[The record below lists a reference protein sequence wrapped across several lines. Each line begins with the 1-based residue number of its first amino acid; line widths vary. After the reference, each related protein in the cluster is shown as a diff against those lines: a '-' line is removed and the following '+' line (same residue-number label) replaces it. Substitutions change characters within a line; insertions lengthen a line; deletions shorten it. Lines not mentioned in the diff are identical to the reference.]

1 MAGIFASQAF
11 VEFSTL
17 LILVL
22 TLGLAII
29 MSYRYVRKH
38 SKPLLYW
45 STGMWFFAIGVFLEV
60 IFAFGIY
67 SEFLIALYLFVV
79 AMVVE
84 SLAIGSMQLIKS
96 IKLKSSYYLY
106 SIITTVLLAY
116 SLYASNIG
124 NVITNHIV
132 FGALPILIVITSSI
146 VTFPAAAILIAIA
159 AISYLHRHSAK
170 MLGIIAGVVVVSIAG
185 TLYIAA
191 IPAFLYYSE
200 FIGILLLWL
209 GFI

>member
-45 STGMWFFAIGVFLEV
+45 STGMWFFAIGVLLEV

-67 SEFLIALYLFVV
+67 SEFLIALYLFIVV
-79 AMVVE
+79 MVVE

-96 IKLKSSYYLY
+96 IKLKSSYYIY

-132 FGALPILIVITSSI
+132 FGALPIFIVITSSI

>member
-1 MAGIFASQAF
+1 MSGILASQAF

-17 LILVL
+17 LILAL

-29 MSYRYVRKH
+29 MSYRYIRKP

-45 STGMWFFAIGVFLEV
+45 STGMWFFVIGVLLEV

-79 AMVVE
+79 VMVVE

-132 FGALPILIVITSSI
+132 FGVLPIFIVITSSI

-170 MLGIIAGVVVVSIAG
+170 MLSIIAGVVVVSVAG

>member
-1 MAGIFASQAF
+1 MSGILASQAF

-17 LILVL
+17 LILAL

-29 MSYRYVRKH
+29 MSYRYVRKR

-45 STGMWFFAIGVFLEV
+45 STGMWFFVIGVLLEV

-132 FGALPILIVITSSI
+132 FGALPIFIVITSSI

-170 MLGIIAGVVVVSIAG
+170 MLSIIAGVVVVSVAG

>member
-29 MSYRYVRKH
+29 MSYRYVRKR
-38 SKPLLYW
+38 SNPLLYW
-45 STGMWFFAIGVFLEV
+45 STGMWFFAIGVLLEV

-67 SEFLIALYLFVV
+67 SEFLIALYLFIVV
-79 AMVVE
+79 MVVE

-96 IKLKSSYYLY
+96 IKLKSSYYIY

-132 FGALPILIVITSSI
+132 FGALPIFIVITSSI

>member
-1 MAGIFASQAF
+1 MAGILASQAF

-17 LILVL
+17 LILAL

-29 MSYRYVRKH
+29 MSYRYVRKR

-45 STGMWFFAIGVFLEV
+45 STGMWFFVIGILLEV

-79 AMVVE
+79 VMVVE
-84 SLAIGSMQLIKS
+84 SLAIGSIQLIKS
-96 IKLKSSYYLY
+96 VKLKSSYYFY

-132 FGALPILIVITSSI
+132 FGALPIFIVITSSI

-170 MLGIIAGVVVVSIAG
+170 MLSIIAGVVVVSVAG

>member
-1 MAGIFASQAF
+1 MVGILASQAF

-29 MSYRYVRKH
+29 MSYRYVRKR

-45 STGMWFFAIGVFLEV
+45 STGMWFFVIGILLEV

-79 AMVVE
+79 VMVVE

-132 FGALPILIVITSSI
+132 FGALPIFIVITSSI

-170 MLGIIAGVVVVSIAG
+170 MLSIIAGVVVVSIAG

>member
-79 AMVVE
+79 VMVVE

-96 IKLKSSYYLY
+96 IKLKSSYYFY

-132 FGALPILIVITSSI
+132 FGALPIFIVITSSI

-159 AISYLHRHSAK
+159 AISYLRRHSAK
-170 MLGIIAGVVVVSIAG
+170 MLSIMAGVVVVSVAG

>member
-79 AMVVE
+79 VMVVE
-84 SLAIGSMQLIKS
+84 SLAIGSIQLIKS
-96 IKLKSSYYLY
+96 VKLKSSYYFY

-132 FGALPILIVITSSI
+132 FGALPIFIVITSSI

>member
-1 MAGIFASQAF
+1 MAGILASQAF

-17 LILVL
+17 LILAL
-22 TLGLAII
+22 TVGLAII
-29 MSYRYVRKH
+29 MSYRYVRNR
-38 SKPLLYW
+38 SKSLLYW
-45 STGMWFFAIGVFLEV
+45 SAGMWLFAVGVLLEV

-84 SLAIGSMQLIKS
+84 SLAIGSMQLV
-96 IKLKSSYYLY
+96 KSSRLRASYYIY
-106 SIITTVLLAY
+106 SIIAAVLLAY
-116 SLYASNIG
+116 SLYSSNIV

-132 FGALPILIVITSSI
+132 FGFLPLSVVITSSI

-159 AISYLHRHSAK
+159 AISYLRSHNVK
-170 MLGIIAGVVVVSIAG
+170 MLSIIAGVVVVSVAG

>member
-1 MAGIFASQAF
+1 MTGILASQAF

-22 TLGLAII
+22 TFGLAMI
-29 MSYRYVRKH
+29 MSYRYARKR
-38 SKPLLYW
+38 SKSLLYW
-45 STGMWFFAIGVFLEV
+45 SAGMWFFVIGVLLEA
-60 IFAFGIY
+60 IFAFGAY
-67 SEFLIALYLFVV
+67 SSFLIALYLFVV

-96 IKLKSSYYLY
+96 GKLRTAYYIY
-106 SIITTVLLAY
+106 SAIAAILLVY
-116 SLYASNIG
+116 SLYATNIG

-132 FGALPILIVITSSI
+132 FGMLPAFVVVTSSI

-159 AISYLHRHSAK
+159 AISYRNRHSAK
-170 MLGIIAGVVVVSIAG
+170 MLSIIAGVLVVSVAG

-191 IPAFLYYSE
+191 IPSFLYYAE

-209 GFI
+209 GFM

>member
-45 STGMWFFAIGVFLEV
+45 STGMWFFVIGVFLEV

-79 AMVVE
+79 VMVVE
-84 SLAIGSMQLIKS
+84 SLAIGSMQMIKS

-132 FGALPILIVITSSI
+132 FGALPIFIVITSSI

-170 MLGIIAGVVVVSIAG
+170 MLSIIAGVVVVSIAG

>member
-1 MAGIFASQAF
+1 MSGILASQAF

-29 MSYRYVRKH
+29 MSYRYVRKR

-45 STGMWFFAIGVFLEV
+45 STGMWFFVIGVLLEV

-132 FGALPILIVITSSI
+132 FGVLPIFIVITSSI

-170 MLGIIAGVVVVSIAG
+170 MLSIIAGVVVVSVAG

-209 GFI
+209 GFL

>member
-29 MSYRYVRKH
+29 MSYRYVRKR

-45 STGMWFFAIGVFLEV
+45 STGMWFFVIGILLEV

-79 AMVVE
+79 VMVVE

-96 IKLKSSYYLY
+96 IKLKSSYYFY

-132 FGALPILIVITSSI
+132 FGALPIFIVITSSI

-170 MLGIIAGVVVVSIAG
+170 MLSIIAGVVVVSVAG

>member
-1 MAGIFASQAF
+1 MAGILASQAF

-17 LILVL
+17 LILAL

-67 SEFLIALYLFVV
+67 SEFLIALYLFIVV
-79 AMVVE
+79 MVVE

-96 IKLKSSYYLY
+96 IKLKSSYYIY

-132 FGALPILIVITSSI
+132 FGALPIFIVITSSI

>member
-1 MAGIFASQAF
+1 MSGILASQAF

-17 LILVL
+17 LILAL

-29 MSYRYVRKH
+29 MSYRYIHKH

-45 STGMWFFAIGVFLEV
+45 STGMWFFVIGVLLEV

-79 AMVVE
+79 VMVVE

-132 FGALPILIVITSSI
+132 FGVLPIFIVITSSI

>member
-79 AMVVE
+79 VMVVE

-96 IKLKSSYYLY
+96 VKLKSSYYFY

-132 FGALPILIVITSSI
+132 FGALPIFIVITSSI

-170 MLGIIAGVVVVSIAG
+170 MLSIIAGVVVVSVAG

>member
-1 MAGIFASQAF
+1 MSGILASQAF

-29 MSYRYVRKH
+29 MSYRYVRKR

-45 STGMWFFAIGVFLEV
+45 STGMWFFVIGVLLEV

-132 FGALPILIVITSSI
+132 FGVLPIFIVITSSI

-170 MLGIIAGVVVVSIAG
+170 MLSIIAGVVVVSVAG

>member
-79 AMVVE
+79 VMVVE
-84 SLAIGSMQLIKS
+84 SLAIGSIQLIKS
-96 IKLKSSYYLY
+96 VKLKSSYYFY

-132 FGALPILIVITSSI
+132 FGALPIFIVITSSI

-170 MLGIIAGVVVVSIAG
+170 MLSIIAGVVVVSVAG

>member
-1 MAGIFASQAF
+1 MAGILASQAF

-17 LILVL
+17 LILAL

-79 AMVVE
+79 VMVVE
-84 SLAIGSMQLIKS
+84 SLAIGSIQLIKS
-96 IKLKSSYYLY
+96 VKLKSSYYFY

-132 FGALPILIVITSSI
+132 FGALPIFIVITSSI

-170 MLGIIAGVVVVSIAG
+170 MLSIIAGVVVVSVAG

>member
-1 MAGIFASQAF
+1 MVGILASQAF

-29 MSYRYVRKH
+29 MSYRYIRKP

-45 STGMWFFAIGVFLEV
+45 STGMWFFVIGVLLEV

-79 AMVVE
+79 VMVVE

-132 FGALPILIVITSSI
+132 FGVLPIFIVITSSI

-170 MLGIIAGVVVVSIAG
+170 MLSIIAGVVVVSVAG

>member
-67 SEFLIALYLFVV
+67 SEFLIALYLFIVV
-79 AMVVE
+79 MVVE
-84 SLAIGSMQLIKS
+84 SLAIGSIQLIKS
-96 IKLKSSYYLY
+96 VKLKSSYYFY

-132 FGALPILIVITSSI
+132 FGALPIFIVITSSI

-170 MLGIIAGVVVVSIAG
+170 MLSIIAGVVVVSIAG

>member
-1 MAGIFASQAF
+1 MSGILASQAF

-29 MSYRYVRKH
+29 MSYRYVRKR

-45 STGMWFFAIGVFLEV
+45 STGMWFFVIGVLLEV

-124 NVITNHIV
+124 NVIFFCRVEYGKLHY
-132 FGALPILIVITSSI
+132 FGCYRLFILRPYAFYVLVYYLLVGI
-146 VTFPAAAILIAIA
+146 FLI
-159 AISYLHRHSAK
+159 K
-170 MLGIIAGVVVVSIAG
+170 
-185 TLYIAA
+185 
-191 IPAFLYYSE
+191 YY
-200 FIGILLLWL
+200 
-209 GFI
+209 

>member
-1 MAGIFASQAF
+1 MSGILASQAF

-29 MSYRYVRKH
+29 MSYRYVRKR

-45 STGMWFFAIGVFLEV
+45 STGMWFFVIGVLLEV

-132 FGALPILIVITSSI
+132 FGALPTFIVITSSI

-170 MLGIIAGVVVVSIAG
+170 MLSIIAGVVVVSVAG

>member
-1 MAGIFASQAF
+1 MTGILASQVF

-22 TLGLAII
+22 ALGLAIV

-45 STGMWFFAIGVFLEV
+45 STGMWFFVVGVLLEV
-60 IFAFGIY
+60 LFAFGAY
-67 SEFLIALYLFVV
+67 SELLIALYLFVV

-84 SLAIGSMQLIKS
+84 SLALGSMQLVKS
-96 IKLKSSYYLY
+96 GRLRTSYYIY
-106 SIITTVLLAY
+106 SIIAAALLAY

-132 FGALPILIVITSSI
+132 FGALPVSVVVTSSI
-146 VTFPAAAILIAIA
+146 ITFPAAAILIAIA
-159 AISYLHRHSAK
+159 AISYLHKHSAK
-170 MLGIIAGVVVVSIAG
+170 MLSIIAGVLVVSVAG

-191 IPAFLYYSE
+191 MPSFLYYSE

>member
-1 MAGIFASQAF
+1 MAGILASQAF

-29 MSYRYVRKH
+29 MSYRYIRKP

-45 STGMWFFAIGVFLEV
+45 STGMWFFVIGVLLEV

-132 FGALPILIVITSSI
+132 FGVLPIFIVITSSI

-170 MLGIIAGVVVVSIAG
+170 MLSIIAGVVVVSVAG

>member
-79 AMVVE
+79 VMVVE
-84 SLAIGSMQLIKS
+84 SLAIGSIQLIKS
-96 IKLKSSYYLY
+96 VKLKSSYYFY

-132 FGALPILIVITSSI
+132 FGALPIFIVITSSI

-170 MLGIIAGVVVVSIAG
+170 MLSIIAGVVVVSVAG

-191 IPAFLYYSE
+191 IPAYLYYSE

>member
-1 MAGIFASQAF
+1 MTGILASQAF

-29 MSYRYVRKH
+29 MSYRYVRKR

-45 STGMWFFAIGVFLEV
+45 STGMWFFVIGVLLEV
-60 IFAFGIY
+60 TFAFGIY

-79 AMVVE
+79 VMVVE

-132 FGALPILIVITSSI
+132 FGALPIFIVITSSI

-159 AISYLHRHSAK
+159 AISYLRRHSAK
-170 MLGIIAGVVVVSIAG
+170 MLSIMAGVVVVSVAG